1 MEPQPEETLDGGF
14 SPVLCERMKQELRC
28 FSFLSDV
35 ELEKLSPYFS
45 CRVATART
53 DLWQS
58 GDTDDFMAFI
68 ISGKIEIKV
77 DTEFPGKQV
86 VVGVFSRGAVIG
98 VGSVLNRHPRTS
110 TARAM
115 EDASLVLL
123 SRKNFEELLA
133 QHPQAGIQ
141 LLKGMLLSE
150 SHRLSRAYAR
160 LASIF

>member
-1 MEPQPEETLDGGF
+1 MEPQPGKTLDGGF
-14 SPVLCERMKQELRC
+14 SPVQCERMKQELRC

-35 ELEKLSPYFS
+35 ELGKLSPYFS
-45 CRVATART
+45 CRVIPART

-58 GDTDDFMAFI
+58 GENDDFVAFI
-68 ISGKIEIKV
+68 ISGRIELKV

-86 VVGVFSRGAVIG
+86 VVGVFSRGAVVG
-98 VGSVLNRHPRTS
+98 VDSVLNRQPRTS

-123 SRKNFEELLA
+123 SRKNFEELLTL
-133 QHPQAGIQ
+133 HPQAGIH